1 MDKDKKLNN
10 QEILVDL
17 FTQQKKLDDDIKHEH
32 GIKELSL
39 DKLRVAFYTE
49 LGEAYQ
55 ACKKYWCWWK
65 KTCKEVD
72 RADLLEELA
81 DCLHFA
87 LSFQIREAE
96 MSNVNKHRFK
106 SWDEMVRSLV
116 INTEFGIKFDYEGV
130 NLEDVA
136 FEYSANYV
144 ACTIALAKVLGY
156 SIDELYLAYLKKNNV
171 NHKRVESGY

>member
-1 MDKDKKLNN
+1 MGKELTVKEMLTN
-10 QEILVDL
+10 L
-17 FTQQKKLDDDIKHEH
+17 FCQQRILDDEIK
-32 GIKELSL
+32 KEFGLKEIPL
-39 DKLRVAFYTE
+39 NKIRVAFYTE
-49 LGEAYQ
+49 LGETYQ

-65 KTCKEVD
+65 RTCKEVD

-144 ACTIALAKVLGY
+144 TCTIALAKILGY
-156 SIDELYLAYLKKNNV
+156 SIEELYLAYLKKNNV
-171 NHKRVESGY
+171 NHRRVESGY